1 MEKHKIVIATNYVRP
16 EFSEAIAPY
25 CEIIHQWKEKGRI
38 SEDVLVEWVK
48 DAEGILAGAGS
59 PITDR
64 VMAAAPHL
72 KVISVPQAGFNEVDV
87 AAATARKIPVGCTPA
102 VLAETVA
109 ELAFA
114 ITVCAAR
121 DLIPA
126 HQYVLDDKWPKK
138 GYPVPGMDL
147 SRRTLGII
155 GMGSI
160 GVSYSRRARAF
171 GMTVI
176 YHNRHQRHDDDI
188 RMTQYV
194 SLDELYARSDV
205 ILIATPLTD
214 ETHHMIDAAAFKK
227 MKNTALV
234 VNIGR
239 GPVIDTDALVDAL
252 KNGEIAKAALDVVDP
267 EPMSAQHPL
276 AQLPNALVFPHIGSF
291 TDRTRGDMHAQAAR
305 NLLAG
310 LAEKP
315 LESCANSEVNY
326 KE

>member
-1 MEKHKIVIATNYVRP
+1 
-16 EFSEAIAPY
+16 
-25 CEIIHQWKEKGRI
+25 
-38 SEDVLVEWVK
+38 
-48 DAEGILAGAGS
+48 
-59 PITDR
+59 
-64 VMAAAPHL
+64 
-72 KVISVPQAGFNEVDV
+72 
-87 AAATARKIPVGCTPA
+87 
-102 VLAETVA
+102 
-109 ELAFA
+109 
-114 ITVCAAR
+114 
-121 DLIPA
+121 
-126 HQYVLDDKWPKK
+126 
-138 GYPVPGMDL
+138 
-147 SRRTLGII
+147 
-155 GMGSI
+155 
-160 GVSYSRRARAF
+160 
-171 GMTVI
+171 MTVI

-291 TDRTRGDMHAQAAR
+291 TDRTRGDMHGR
-305 NLLAG
+305 
-310 LAEKP
+310 
-315 LESCANSEVNY
+315 V
-326 KE
+326 